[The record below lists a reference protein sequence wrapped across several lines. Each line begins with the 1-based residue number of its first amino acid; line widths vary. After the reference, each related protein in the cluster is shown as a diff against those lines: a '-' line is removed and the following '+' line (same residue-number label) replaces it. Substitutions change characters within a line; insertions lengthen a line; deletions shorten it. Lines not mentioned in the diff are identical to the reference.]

1 MLIKFQE
8 YIYFYWQLILSLSN
22 PLPLIHENMIDYY
35 NDIFPIFQGMMCMML
50 VYIGLQN
57 YFIADKAYRF
67 YFFHILCWLLYF
79 TIREA
84 MFYDFQSNP
93 KKLFGVNFLWNFHR
107 IGFPMLSYI
116 LYYSF
121 ANRLLDFPKTVPEVS
136 WKVRLTQ
143 IILLIYLGFILLV
156 ALFFPDAK
164 TQNWYEMLHTLARLL
179 TAVVSI
185 YFIVILHNSV
195 DKLRWFFVIGSIFMV
210 IFALFAMISS
220 MIFFQLD
227 SDPADLAF
235 WQLPMFN
242 MQLGVILEIVCLSLA
257 LSYKTKV
264 IENQKLIAEQSL
276 QKEREQREMD
286 QLKLALEKQELS
298 RQMTN
303 LRMRALRSQMNP
315 HFLFNSLNAIQECII
330 TNQTD
335 AAVMYL
341 AKFSRLVRLILENSD
356 QQNIPLSREIET
368 LRLYLDVESL
378 RFTHAFRY
386 DIQVNTDIDPV
397 LINIPPMLVQPYAEN
412 AIWHGLLNKK
422 GERILKI
429 TFENDE
435 DSLFVNIADNGIGR
449 KKSAD
454 FQSPMKNGKT
464 SMGMKLTSDRLE
476 VLNEMNPDQA
486 FVKIE
491 DLVDVKGRPTGTCV
505 KLTLP
510 I

>member
-1 MLIKFQE
+1 
-8 YIYFYWQLILSLSN
+8 
-22 PLPLIHENMIDYY
+22 MIDYY

-57 YFIADKAYRF
+57 YFIPDKAYRF
-67 YFFHILCWLLYF
+67 YFFHILCWLMYF
-79 TIREA
+79 TIRNEV
-84 MFYDFQSNP
+84 FYDWINNP
-93 KKLFGVNFLWNFHR
+93 KHIFGIDFLWNFHR
-107 IGFPMLSYI
+107 VGFPMMSYV

-121 ANRLLDFPKTVPEVS
+121 ANRLLDFPNTLPKLS
-136 WKVRLTQ
+136 KIVRITQ
-143 IILLIYLGFILLV
+143 IILLIYLSFIFIS
-156 ALFFPDAK
+156 ALFFK
-164 TQNWYEMLHTLARLL
+164 EIHEQNWYEILHIIARLFV
-179 TAVVSI
+179 AVMSFYLMVQL
-185 YFIVILHNSV
+185 YHSV
-195 DKLRWFFVIGSIFMV
+195 DKLRWFFVIGSIFLL
-210 IFALFAMISS
+210 IFALFAMLYSIIYVENLS
-220 MIFFQLD
+220 MGKLV
-227 SDPADLAF
+227 F
-235 WQLPMFN
+235 WKYPMFN

-257 LSYKTKV
+257 LSYKAKV
-264 IENQKLIAEQSL
+264 VENQKLIAEQSL
-276 QKEREQREMD
+276 QKEREQREID
-286 QLKLALEKQELS
+286 QLKLALEKQELN

-429 TFENDE
+429 TFENNE
-435 DSLFVNIADNGIGR
+435 DSLFVNITDNGIGR
-449 KKSAD
+449 KKSAEY
-454 FQSPMKNGKT
+454 QSPMKNGKT
-464 SMGMKLTSDRLE
+464 SMGMKLTSERLE

-486 FVKIE
+486 FVEIE
-491 DLVDVKGRPTGTCV
+491 DLADLKGKALGTCV
-505 KLTLP
+505 RLTLP

>member
-1 MLIKFQE
+1 
-8 YIYFYWQLILSLSN
+8 
-22 PLPLIHENMIDYY
+22 MIDYY

-57 YFIADKAYRF
+57 YFISDKAYRF

-79 TIREA
+79 TIRSEV
-84 MFYDFQSNP
+84 FYDWINNP
-93 KKLFGVNFLWNFHR
+93 QHIIGVNSLWNFHR
-107 IGFPMLSYI
+107 VGFPMLSYL

-121 ANRLLDFPKTVPEVS
+121 TNRLLDLPNTLPRLSQNFKIFQLILSVYIIFIFVVVLFYPNVDSQS
-136 WKVRLTQ
+136 WYETTHVIARLFVAAFS
-143 IILLIYLGFILLV
+143 IYIMILLY
-156 ALFFPDAK
+156 
-164 TQNWYEMLHTLARLL
+164 R
-179 TAVVSI
+179 
-185 YFIVILHNSV
+185 SV
-195 DKLRWFFVIGSIFMV
+195 DKLRWFFVVGAIFLL
-210 IFALFAMISS
+210 IFALLAMLYSI
-220 MIFFQLD
+220 IYVDDLQLGK
-227 SDPADLAF
+227 LAF
-235 WQLPMFN
+235 WKYPMFN

-257 LSYKTKV
+257 LSYKAKV
-264 IENQKLIAEQSL
+264 IENQKLVAEQSL
-276 QKEREQREMD
+276 QKEREQREID

-356 QQNIPLSREIET
+356 QHNIPLSREIET

-449 KKSAD
+449 KKSAAY
-454 FQSPMKNGKT
+454 QSPMKNGKT

-486 FVKIE
+486 FVEIE
-491 DLVDVKGRPTGTCV
+491 DLVDVKGKSMGTCV

>member
-1 MLIKFQE
+1 
-8 YIYFYWQLILSLSN
+8 
-22 PLPLIHENMIDYY
+22 MIDYY

-57 YFIADKAYRF
+57 YFIPDKAYRF

-79 TIREA
+79 TIRNEA
-84 MFYDFQSNP
+84 FYDWINNP
-93 KKLFGVNFLWNFHR
+93 KHIFGIDFLWNFHR
-107 IGFPMLSYI
+107 VGFPMMSYV

-121 ANRLLDFPKTVPEVS
+121 ANRLLDFPNTLPKLS
-136 WKVRLTQ
+136 KIVRITQ
-143 IILLIYLGFILLV
+143 IILLIYLSFIFV
-156 ALFFPDAK
+156 AALFFK
-164 TQNWYEMLHTLARLL
+164 EIHEQSWYEIIHIIARLFV
-179 TAVVSI
+179 AVMSFYLMVQL
-185 YFIVILHNSV
+185 YHSV
-195 DKLRWFFVIGSIFMV
+195 DKLRWFFVVGSVFLL
-210 IFALFAMISS
+210 IFALFAMLYSI
-220 MIFFQLD
+220 IYVEN
-227 SDPADLAF
+227 LALGKIVF
-235 WQLPMFN
+235 WKYPMFN

-257 LSYKTKV
+257 LSYKAKV
-264 IENQKLIAEQSL
+264 IENQKLTAEQSL
-276 QKEREQREMD
+276 QKEREQREID

-422 GERILKI
+422 GERVLKI
-429 TFENDE
+429 TFENE
-435 DSLFVNIADNGIGR
+435 DDLLFVSIQDNGIGR
-449 KKSAD
+449 KKSAEY
-454 FQSPMKNGKT
+454 QSPMKNGKT
-464 SMGMKLTSDRLE
+464 SMGMKLTSERLE

-486 FVKIE
+486 FVQIE
-491 DLVDVKGRPTGTCV
+491 DLVDLKGKALGTCV
-505 KLTLP
+505 RLTLP

>member
-1 MLIKFQE
+1 
-8 YIYFYWQLILSLSN
+8 
-22 PLPLIHENMIDYY
+22 MIDYY

-57 YFIADKAYRF
+57 YFIPDKAYRF

-79 TIREA
+79 TIRSE
-84 MFYDFQSNP
+84 MFYDWINNP
-93 KKLFGVNFLWNFHR
+93 KKLIGVDFLWNFHR
-107 IGFPMLSYI
+107 IGFPMLSYL

-121 ANRLLDFPKTVPEVS
+121 TNRLLDLPNTLPKLSKNFKIFQRILSIYLIFIFVLALFYPNADSQYWYEITHVVA
-136 WKVRLTQ
+136 RLFVAGFS
-143 IILLIYLGFILLV
+143 IYIMILLY
-156 ALFFPDAK
+156 
-164 TQNWYEMLHTLARLL
+164 R
-179 TAVVSI
+179 
-185 YFIVILHNSV
+185 SV
-195 DKLRWFFVIGSIFMV
+195 DKLRWFFVVGSVFLL
-210 IFALFAMISS
+210 IFALFAMLYSI
-220 MIFFQLD
+220 IYVQEINLGKI
-227 SDPADLAF
+227 LVF
-235 WQLPMFN
+235 WQYPMFN

-257 LSYKTKV
+257 LSYKAKV
-264 IENQKLIAEQSL
+264 IENQKLTAEQSL
-276 QKEREQREMD
+276 QKEREQREID

-386 DIQVNTDIDPV
+386 DIQVNTNIDPV

-429 TFENDE
+429 TFENE
-435 DSLFVNIADNGIGR
+435 DDLLFVSIQDNGIGR
-449 KKSAD
+449 KKSAE

-464 SMGMKLTSDRLE
+464 SMGMKLTSERLE

-491 DLVDVKGRPTGTCV
+491 DLVDLKGKALGTCV
-505 KLTLP
+505 RLTLP

>member
-1 MLIKFQE
+1 
-8 YIYFYWQLILSLSN
+8 
-22 PLPLIHENMIDYY
+22 MIDYY
-35 NDIFPIFQGMMCMML
+35 NDIFPIFQGMMFMML

-57 YFIADKAYRF
+57 YFIPDKAYRF
-67 YFFHILCWLLYF
+67 YFFHILCWLFYF
-79 TIREA
+79 TIRSEL
-84 MFYDFQSNP
+84 FYDWINNP
-93 KKLFGVNFLWNFHR
+93 KHLLGVNFLWNFHR
-107 IGFPMLSYI
+107 VGFPMMSYI
-116 LYYSF
+116 LYYGF
-121 ANRLLDFPKTVPEVS
+121 ANRLLDFPNTLPKLS
-136 WKVRLTQ
+136 KIVRITQ
-143 IILLIYLGFILLV
+143 IVLLIYLIFIFIT
-156 ALFFPDAK
+156 ALFFK
-164 TQNWYEMLHTLARLL
+164 GFHEQNWYEIIHIVARLFV
-179 TAVVSI
+179 A
-185 YFIVILHNSV
+185 FISFYLMIQLYRSV
-195 DKLRWFFVIGSIFMV
+195 DKLRWFFVIGSIFLL
-210 IFALFAMISS
+210 IFALFAMLYSIIYLQDLNSGK
-220 MIFFQLD
+220 L
-227 SDPADLAF
+227 LAF
-235 WQLPMFN
+235 WQYPMFN
-242 MQLGVILEIVCLSLA
+242 MQLGVILEVVCLSLA
-257 LSYKTKV
+257 LSYKAKV
-264 IENQKLIAEQSL
+264 IENQKLTAEQSL
-276 QKEREQREMD
+276 QKEREQREIE

-386 DIQVNTDIDPV
+386 DIKVNTNIDPV

-435 DSLFVNIADNGIGR
+435 DYLFVNIADNGIGR

-454 FQSPMKNGKT
+454 FQNPMKNGKT
-464 SMGMKLTSDRLE
+464 SMGMKLTSERLD

-491 DLVDVKGRPTGTCV
+491 DLVDLKGKALGTCV
-505 KLTLP
+505 RLTLP

>member
-1 MLIKFQE
+1 
-8 YIYFYWQLILSLSN
+8 
-22 PLPLIHENMIDYY
+22 MIDYY

-57 YFIADKAYRF
+57 YFISDKAYRF

-79 TIREA
+79 TIRSEI
-84 MFYDFQSNP
+84 FYDWINNP
-93 KKLFGVNFLWNFHR
+93 HHIIGVNFLWNFHR
-107 IGFPMLSYI
+107 VGFPMLSYL
-116 LYYSF
+116 LYYNF
-121 ANRLLDFPKTVPEVS
+121 TNRLLDLPNTLP
-136 WKVRLTQ
+136 RLSRNFKIFQ
-143 IILLIYLGFILLV
+143 LILSIYIIFIFVV
-156 ALFFPDAK
+156 ALFYPMFDS
-164 TQNWYEMLHTLARLL
+164 QSWYETTHVVARLFV
-179 TAVVSI
+179 AVFSI
-185 YFIVILHNSV
+185 YIMILLFRSV
-195 DKLRWFFVIGSIFMV
+195 DKLRWFFVVGAIFLL
-210 IFALFAMISS
+210 IFALFAMLYSIIYVKDLQ
-220 MIFFQLD
+220 MGK
-227 SDPADLAF
+227 LAF
-235 WQLPMFN
+235 WKYPMFN

-257 LSYKTKV
+257 LSYKAKV
-264 IENQKLIAEQSL
+264 IENQKLVAEQSL
-276 QKEREQREMD
+276 QKEREQREID

-422 GERILKI
+422 GERVLKI

-449 KKSAD
+449 KKSAAY
-454 FQSPMKNGKT
+454 QSPMKNGKT

-486 FVKIE
+486 FVEIE
-491 DLVDVKGRPTGTCV
+491 DLFDVKGKPTGTCV

>member
-1 MLIKFQE
+1 
-8 YIYFYWQLILSLSN
+8 
-22 PLPLIHENMIDYY
+22 MIDYY
-35 NDIFPIFQGMMCMML
+35 KDIFPIFQGMMCMML

-57 YFIADKAYRF
+57 YFIPDKAYRF
-67 YFFHILCWLLYF
+67 YFFHIICWLLYF
-79 TIREA
+79 TIREGGI
-84 MFYDFQSNP
+84 YDFQGNP
-93 KKLFGVNFLWNFHR
+93 KKLFWTDFLWNFHR
-107 IGFPMLSYI
+107 VGFPMMSYI

-121 ANRLLDFPKTVPEVS
+121 ANRLLDFPNTLPKLSRIV
-136 WKVRLTQ
+136 KITQ
-143 IILLIYLGFILLV
+143 MILLFYLSFIFIV
-156 ALFFPDAK
+156 AILFKEVHA
-164 TQNWYEMLHTLARLL
+164 QSWYEIIHIVARLFV
-179 TAVVSI
+179 AVMSSYLMI
-185 YFIVILHNSV
+185 QLYFSV
-195 DKLRWFFVIGSIFMV
+195 DKLRWFFVIGAIFLLV
-210 IFALFAMISS
+210 FALLAMIFS
-220 MIFFQLD
+220 MLYFNSPTEEQL
-227 SDPADLAF
+227 SF

-242 MQLGVILEIVCLSLA
+242 MQLGVILEILCLSLA
-257 LSYKTKV
+257 LSYKAKV
-264 IENQKLIAEQSL
+264 IENQKLTAEQSL
-276 QKEREQREMD
+276 QIEREQREID

-429 TFENDE
+429 TFENKD
-435 DSLFVNIADNGIGR
+435 DLLFVSIQDNGIGR

-464 SMGMKLTSDRLE
+464 SMGMKLTSERLE

-491 DLVDVKGRPTGTCV
+491 DLVDLKGKATGTCV
-505 KLTLP
+505 RLTLP